1 MEVNKEEAVRCLSIA
16 KNHFGNGN
24 YTSAVK
30 LAKKSISLYP
40 TDEAK
45 AFLVK
50 AEARAQNAGSSAT
63 ATGSSANASSSAE
76 STKRREHKAQAREY
90 TQEQIEAV
98 KRIRA
103 CGTDYYKVL
112 SLEKTCTE
120 TEIKKSYRKVR
131 Y

>member
-24 YTSAVK
+24 YTSAV
-30 LAKKSISLYP
+30 
-40 TDEAK
+40 K